1 MTSKDNYGI
10 IIKDELKSKL
20 LEYMDFQN
28 VEYKGKSKGSFRC
41 PNSHFHKNGDKNFSG
56 SFKTGTNGEKWFC
69 HGCKEG
75 GDVFDMA
82 WFIEGLPKSNVVE
95 FYTVTIPH
103 VAKVVNHKI
112 DLDRYYQAIGDNTGG
127 AVASSKKSIHTN
139 IEKIENI
146 IQKRKDPLKINGD
159 YNRTY
164 PDEIKQKLSDEFDIF
179 FPQEKDFSFLPPVD
193 NMEHPLDDKK
203 VIKVGNLVF
212 PIYNKYND
220 LIGFCARLPQSEIDK
235 GFKKYR
241 FTRALNQTDRINIF
255 NAEKAKKPARETGL
269 LYLFEGQFDCMMAYV
284 SGITNSIAMG
294 TTSDVEYLVKYC
306 SEFNIKEIVLCLD
319 NDKAGNNSTVKIY
332 HDLLN
337 TPLTTSLVL
346 LPKDVDID
354 ELIIKEGISP
364 ITDISKRKSIIEFI
378 LETNYGDLLKQ
389 DLSNNA
395 RYIIALQY
403 AVEFSRTNATTSQ
416 YAKLIAEKFGL
427 NISDVIYDLSRS
439 LKLKRDPLIQKT
451 NEIINASIQTILDE
465 SNPDEKINRLE
476 KLSNETKDLY
486 IDYAHSSISD
496 TAKELDELL
505 NQGDDTD
512 RGLVYTGIPDIDKSV
527 RLSPGDLWVI
537 AGRASVGKS
546 TLVRAL
552 ISSITNANSNTL
564 ILHFSLDDTKKDAM
578 DGIISNIGKIKN
590 EIIMTNNYDSESRIK
605 LEKAQSLMREW
616 WGTRYYLIGQ
626 NGASSI
632 NDVKN
637 LVTRFQIRNPE
648 KQIIVFID
656 NLMNLASVATKQGSK
671 REIVESE
678 LSELHVFG
686 QAKNL
691 IPIVLVEFRKSNSR
705 RPGLIDLKETGAIE
719 YRAKII
725 TLLHNDLKHDPNSK
739 IFWTNEQ
746 KSKRP
751 VLELNFAKY
760 KVGDPNQLVLLS
772 MEPSFNSFVSPT
784 ESQFVTWK
792 KIIDAQN
799 TEKKSAINN
808 NFEKDSDDE
817 EEL

>member
-1 MTSKDNYGI
+1 MKDNYGI

-28 VEYKGKSKGSFRC
+28 IQYKGKSKGSFQC
-41 PNSHFHKNGDKNFSG
+41 PNNHFHKNGDRNFSG
-56 SFKTGTNGEKWFC
+56 TFKTSSNGEKWFC

-75 GDVFDMA
+75 GDIFEMA
-82 WFIEGLPKSNVVE
+82 WFVEGLPKSNVQE

-103 VAKVVNHKI
+103 VAKVLNHSI
-112 DLDRYYQAIGDNTGG
+112 DLDRYYKAIGDNTGSV
-127 AVASSKKSIHTN
+127 VASSKKSIHIN
-139 IEKIENI
+139 LEKIEKIIES
-146 IQKRKDPLKINGD
+146 RKNPEKINGD

-164 PDEIKQKLSDEFDIF
+164 PDEIKQKLSNEFDIF
-179 FPQEKDFSFLPPVD
+179 FPEEKDFNFLPPVD
-193 NMEHPLDDKK
+193 SFAHPLDDEH
-203 VIKVGNLVF
+203 VIKKGNLVF

-235 GFKKYR
+235 GSKKYR

-255 NAEKAKKPARETGL
+255 NSEKAKKPARDSGI
-269 LYLFEGQFDCMMAYV
+269 LYVFEGQFDCMMAYV

-294 TTSDVEYLVKYC
+294 TTSDIESLAKYC
-306 SEFNIKEIVLCLD
+306 AEFNIKEIVLCLD
-319 NDKAGNNSTVKIY
+319 NDKAGNNSTIKIY
-332 HDLLN
+332 KELLN
-337 TPLTTSLVL
+337 TPLTTSLIL

-354 ELIIKEGISP
+354 ELIIKEGITS
-364 ITDISKRKSIIEFI
+364 ITDISKRKSVIEFI
-378 LETNYGDLLKQ
+378 LETNYEDLSKQ

-395 RYIIALQY
+395 RYIMALQY
-403 AVEFSRTNATTSQ
+403 AVEFSRTNATTNQ
-416 YAKLIAEKFGL
+416 YSKLIAEKFGL
-427 NISDVIYDLSRS
+427 NLADVIYDLSRS

-451 NEIINASIQTILDE
+451 NEVINASITSIIE
-465 SNPDEKINRLE
+465 EANPDEKILKLE
-476 KLSNETKDLY
+476 KLTTDTKDLY

-496 TAKELDELL
+496 TVKELDELL
-505 NQGDDTD
+505 DQGDDTD
-512 RGLVYTGIPDIDKSV
+512 RGLVYTGIPEIDRSV
-527 RLSPGDLWVI
+527 RLTPGSLWVI
-537 AGRASVGKS
+537 AGRPSVGKS

-552 ISSITNANSNTL
+552 IAAITNANDDTL

-578 DGIISNIGKIKN
+578 DGVISNIGKIRN
-590 EIIMTNNYDSESRIK
+590 ELIMTNNYDEESRK
-605 LEKAQSLMREW
+605 NLEKAQSLIREW

-626 NGASSI
+626 NGVSSI

-637 LVTRFQIRNPE
+637 VTTRFQIRNPE
-648 KQIIVFID
+648 KQIILFID

-725 TLLHNDLKHDPNSK
+725 TLLHNDLKHDPYSK
-739 IFWTNEQ
+739 ISWSDQ
-746 KSKRP
+746 SKVKKP

-760 KVGDPNQLVLLS
+760 KVGDPNQLVLLC
-772 MEPSFNSFVSPT
+772 MDPSYNSFISPT
-784 ESQFVTWK
+784 ESQLTTWRK
-792 KIIDAQN
+792 TIDAQN
-799 TEKKSAINN
+799 TEKKTAIS
-808 NFEKDSDDE
+808 SDQSNENDE
-817 EEL
+817 DDLF